1 MDEAKYYN
9 ALNLFYKGTYS
20 KLAKAVERW
29 GSWQQAW
36 AEEKNKD
43 IDADKEWD
51 RLLDMGISVALR
63 ADPAYSPFLREAPL
77 APHGIYFFG
86 SIDYNHPS
94 IAIVGT
100 RMATPQGKDLARTF
114 ARKLGNAGF
123 VVISGLAM
131 GIDEAAHK
139 GVLEAGGKTLAVLG
153 TSLDN
158 IYPKQNKGLAD
169 DILKSGGAI
178 ISEYPL
184 GQEYYPQNFLIRN
197 RIISGL
203 AQAVLVIEAP
213 EKSGALATARFALDQ
228 NREVFVLPGNAN
240 SPNYKGSNALI
251 KAGAA
256 LVDSVEDI
264 MNSLGVENNQTAV
277 KSDGNED
284 PIITALKKNGGELS
298 ADKLAENLGS
308 DIGSVNKNL
317 AMLVIKGIIKE
328 VNGKYYLDS

>member
-9 ALNLFYKGTYS
+9 ALNLLYKGAYS
-20 KLAKAVERW
+20 KLAKAVERF
-29 GSWQQAW
+29 GGWQAAW
-36 AEEKNKD
+36 AEEENKN
-43 IDADKEWD
+43 IDADKEYE
-51 RLLDMGISVALR
+51 RLLDLGISLALKT
-63 ADPAYSPFLREAPL
+63 DSTYPSFLKEAPL
-77 APHGIYFFG
+77 APHGIYFLG
-86 SIDYNHPS
+86 SLDYSHPS

-100 RMATPQGKDLARTF
+100 RMVTPQGKDLAKTF
-114 ARKLGNAGF
+114 SRKLGNAGF
-123 VVISGLAM
+123 SIISGLAM
-131 GIDEAAHK
+131 GVDEAAHK
-139 GVLEAGGKTLAVLG
+139 GALEAGARTLAVLG

-169 DILKSGGAI
+169 GILKSGGAI
-178 ISEYPL
+178 ISEYHL

-203 AQAVLVIEAP
+203 AQATLVIEAP

-228 NREVFVLPGNAN
+228 NRDVFVLPGNAT

-264 MNSLGVENNQTAV
+264 MNLMGVENDKVAGL
-277 KSDGNED
+277 SCGNDD
-284 PIITALKKNGGELS
+284 PIIVALRKNNGELS
-298 ADKLAENLGS
+298 ADKLAESLGG
-308 DIGSVNKNL
+308 DIGFVNKNL

-328 VNGKYYLDS
+328 VNGKYYMN

>member
-1 MDEAKYYN
+1 MDEAKFYN
-9 ALNLFYKGTYS
+9 ALNLLYRGAYS
-20 KLAKAVERW
+20 KLAKAIERH
-29 GSWQQAW
+29 GSWQTAW
-36 AEEKNKD
+36 AEEENKN

-51 RLLDMGISVALR
+51 RLLDLGISVTLKT
-63 ADPAYSPFLREAPL
+63 DSTYPSFLKEAPL

-86 SIDYNHPS
+86 SVDYSHPS

-100 RMATPQGKDLARTF
+100 RMATPQGKDLAKTF

-123 VVISGLAM
+123 AVISGLAM
-131 GIDEAAHK
+131 GVDEAAHK
-139 GVLEAGGKTLAVLG
+139 GALEAKGKTLAVLG

-184 GQEYYPQNFLIRN
+184 GQEYHPQNFLIRN

-203 AQAVLVIEAP
+203 AQATLVIEAP

-228 NREVFVLPGNAN
+228 NREVFVLPGNAT

-264 MNSLGVENNQTAV
+264 MNLLGVENNQVVA

-284 PIITALKKNGGELS
+284 PIIAVLKKNNGELS

-308 DIGSVNKNL
+308 DIGSINKNL

-328 VNGKYYLDS
+328 VNGKYYLG